1 LGNGQGNLVVTE
13 KNIKLYFYSLD
24 VHH

>member
-24 VHH
+24 VNH